1 MTREAK
7 RDDALLQFVE
17 KLALG
22 LANMGW
28 QRMAAR
34 VFAALMVT
42 DSGRLTA
49 GELAELLS
57 VSPAAISG
65 AVRYL
70 EPLGLIAR
78 ERVPGER
85 RDSYRVVD
93 DMWYASFLKQDRM
106 LKLWVDT
113 ASEGIDV
120 LGANTT
126 AGQRLAEMRDFFEFF
141 AEELPLLF
149 ERWHARRLKAQYADG
164 VD

>member
-1 MTREAK
+1 
-7 RDDALLQFVE
+7 
-17 KLALG
+17 
-22 LANMGW
+22 MGW

-42 DSGRLTA
+42 NSGRLTA
-49 GELAELLS
+49 GELAEMLS

-70 EPLGLIAR
+70 DQVGLIIK

-85 RDSYRVVD
+85 RDSYRVRD
-93 DMWYASFLKQDRM
+93 DMWYASFLKQDRLM
-106 LKLWVDT
+106 KVWVDT
-113 ASEGIDV
+113 ANEGIDI
-120 LGANTT
+120 LGTNTP

-141 AEELPLLF
+141 AEEMPLLF
-149 ERWHARRLKAQYADG
+149 ERWHARRLKARYADG

>member
-22 LANMGW
+22 LAEMGW

-49 GELAELLS
+49 GELASMLS

-70 EPLGLIAR
+70 DQVGLIVK

-85 RDSYRVVD
+85 RDSYRVRD
-93 DMWYASFLKQDRM
+93 DMWYASFLKQDRLM
-106 LKLWVDT
+106 KVWVDT
-113 ASEGIDV
+113 ANQGIDI
-120 LGANTT
+120 LGSNTP

-141 AEELPLLF
+141 AKEMPLLF
-149 ERWHARRLKAQYADG
+149 ERWHARRLEAQYADG